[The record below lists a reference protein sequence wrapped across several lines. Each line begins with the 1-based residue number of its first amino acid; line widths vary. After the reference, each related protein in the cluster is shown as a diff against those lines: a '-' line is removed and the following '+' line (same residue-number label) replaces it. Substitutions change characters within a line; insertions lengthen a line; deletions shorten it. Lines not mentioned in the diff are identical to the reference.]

1 MMVACSRGTGC
12 PSVVSAAQLRVT
24 ALQQLIFA
32 IVLLVT
38 TSRQGVVGLSLDIHV
53 PLRSIPGLCAYNFA
67 IDANLLLRQVGGS
80 DEYVDLFSLHV
91 PHVTLFLTD
100 FDVET
105 IVHNGTSTYTTV
117 NQTKLNELFGILQSV
132 VTQHSQ
138 TFCRLELS
146 KSHILRGSYAML
158 SVINRDCL
166 QRLSND
172 MVQATQPF
180 VTPGQA
186 VPDWVMSLPQPERI
200 RKIKWIQEYGSPNVF
215 TDFDPHITVGY
226 NTNVSLV
233 SRRQHALQQIDIPS
247 NCAGHLKSLG
257 VGKVGGKGGTV
268 LESGILFTTQ
278 FNVSSVLLDDKHYD
292 IADQ

>member
-1 MMVACSRGTGC
+1 MVACSRGTGC
-12 PSVVSAAQLRVT
+12 TSVVSAAHFRVATTLRRLV
-24 ALQQLIFA
+24 FA

-38 TSRQGVVGLSLDIHV
+38 SQRGVVGLSLDIHV
-53 PLRSIPGLCAYNFA
+53 PLRSITGLCAYNFA
-67 IDANLLLRQVGGS
+67 INANLLLRQVGGS

-100 FDVET
+100 FNVET
-105 IVHNGTSTYTTV
+105 IVQNGTSTYTIV

-138 TFCRLELS
+138 TFCRLGLS
-146 KSHILRGSYAML
+146 RSHILRGPYAML
-158 SVINRDCL
+158 SVLNRDCL

-172 MVQATQPF
+172 VVQATQPF

-186 VPDWVMSLPQPERI
+186 IPDWVMSLPEPERM

-215 TDFDPHITVGY
+215 SDFDPHITVGY
-226 NTNVSLV
+226 NTNVSLA
-233 SRRQHALQQIDIPS
+233 SRRQQALQQIVIPS
-247 NCAGHLKSLG
+247 DCSGHLQSLG
-257 VGKVGGKGGTV
+257 VGKVGEKGGTV

-278 FNVSSVLLDDKHYD
+278 FNVSSAVFDDTHYG
-292 IADQ
+292 ISNQ